1 MTISLYPPIGGSDI
15 QPVYTAFANNT
26 VDAFGRLRTSM
37 PVTMFDSQNRYAKDA
52 AYDTQTATGGT
63 VTYVNNQSA
72 LALAVTTSSGS
83 TARTQTLRVFPYQPG
98 KSFLTMQTF
107 SMAAAQTNLT
117 QRVGLFDTNNGVYLE
132 RAGSTTSFV
141 IRTYTSG
148 SVSNANS
155 VAQSSWNVDKF
166 DGTGPSGVTLDL
178 TKTQILFINIEWL
191 GVGSVRCG
199 FVIDNEFYTAHQFD
213 NANIQTVVYMQ
224 TAILPLRYEIF
235 TTGTT
240 SSAATLQQICSTV
253 QSEGGYEQTSQQ
265 YIARNTSAVTLTAA
279 ATFYPLISIRLNS
292 SYLGAVVIPAGFNFL
307 PIGTANYEVVL
318 VKNATLTGATWGS
331 TLAGGQVDVDTG
343 ASGTAITPT
352 ADSIVQLAYATSTNQ
367 ANVSLEVPTGYNFD
381 LQIGV
386 SLAGVSDT
394 YTLAARTIS
403 GATNTCL
410 GSIILYN
417 LTV

>member
-83 TARTQTLRVFPYQPG
+83 TARTQTFRVFPYQPG

-155 VAQSSWNVDKF
+155 AAQSTWNVDKF

-279 ATFYPLISIRLNS
+279 ATFYPLLSIRLNS
-292 SYLGAVVIPAGFNFL
+292 SYLGAVVIPAGFSFL

>member
-1 MTISLYPPIGGSDI
+1 
-15 QPVYTAFANNT
+15 
-26 VDAFGRLRTSM
+26 
-37 PVTMFDSQNRYAKDA
+37 
-52 AYDTQTATGGT
+52 
-63 VTYVNNQSA
+63 
-72 LALAVTTSSGS
+72 
-83 TARTQTLRVFPYQPG
+83 
-98 KSFLTMQTF
+98 
-107 SMAAAQTNLT
+107 
-117 QRVGLFDTNNGVYLE
+117 
-132 RAGSTTSFV
+132 
-141 IRTYTSG
+141 
-148 SVSNANS
+148 
-155 VAQSSWNVDKF
+155 VDKF

-279 ATFYPLISIRLNS
+279 ATFYPLLSIRLNS

-343 ASGTAITPT
+343 ASGTAITPA

-367 ANVSLEVPTGYNFD
+367 ANASLEVPTGYNFD

-386 SLAGVSDT
+386 SLAGTSDT

-403 GATNTCL
+403 GASNTCL

>member
-83 TARTQTLRVFPYQPG
+83 TARTQTFRVFPYQPG

-155 VAQSSWNVDKF
+155 AAQSTWNVDKF

-318 VKNATLTGATWGS
+318 VKNAALTGATWGS

>member
-83 TARTQTLRVFPYQPG
+83 TARTQTFRVFPYQPG

-148 SVSNANS
+148 AVSNANS
-155 VAQSSWNVDKF
+155 VAQSAWNVDKF

-343 ASGTAITPT
+343 ASGTAITPA

>member
-83 TARTQTLRVFPYQPG
+83 TARTQTFRVFPYQPG

-117 QRVGLFDTNNGVYLE
+117 QRVGIFDTNNGVYLE

-155 VAQSSWNVDKF
+155 AAQSTWNVDKF

-224 TAILPLRYEIF
+224 TAILPLRHEIF

-279 ATFYPLISIRLNS
+279 ATFYPLLSIRLNS
-292 SYLGAVVIPAGFNFL
+292 SYLGAVVIPAGFSFL

>member
-26 VDAFGRLRTSM
+26 VDAFGRLRTSS

-83 TARTQTLRVFPYQPG
+83 TARTQTFRVFPYQPG

-132 RAGSTTSFV
+132 RAGSTISFV

-148 SVSNANS
+148 AVSNANS
-155 VAQSSWNVDKF
+155 VAQSAWNVDKF

-224 TAILPLRYEIF
+224 TAILPLRHEIF

-265 YIARNTSAVTLTAA
+265 YIARNTSTVTLTAA

>member
-83 TARTQTLRVFPYQPG
+83 TARTQTFRVFPYQPG

-117 QRVGLFDTNNGVYLE
+117 QRVGIFDTNNGVYLE

-155 VAQSSWNVDKF
+155 AAQSTWNVDKF

-279 ATFYPLISIRLNS
+279 ATFYPLLSIRLNS
-292 SYLGAVVIPAGFNFL
+292 SYLGAVVIPAGFSFL

>member
-83 TARTQTLRVFPYQPG
+83 TARTQTFRVFPYQPG

-148 SVSNANS
+148 AVSNANS
-155 VAQSSWNVDKF
+155 VAQSAWNVDKF

-224 TAILPLRYEIF
+224 TAILPLRHEIF

>member
-1 MTISLYPPIGGSDI
+1 
-15 QPVYTAFANNT
+15 
-26 VDAFGRLRTSM
+26 M

-63 VTYVNNQSA
+63 VTYVTNQSA

-83 TARTQTLRVFPYQPG
+83 TARTQTFRVFPYQPG

-224 TAILPLRYEIF
+224 TAILPLRHEIF

-279 ATFYPLISIRLNS
+279 ATFYPLLSIRLNS

-343 ASGTAITPT
+343 ASGTAITLT

-386 SLAGVSDT
+386 SLAGTSDT

-403 GATNTCL
+403 GASNTCL

>member
-1 MTISLYPPIGGSDI
+1 MSISLYPPLGGSDI

-63 VTYVNNQSA
+63 VTYVTNQSA

-83 TARTQTLRVFPYQPG
+83 TARTQTFRVFPYQPG

-224 TAILPLRYEIF
+224 TAILPLRHEIF

-279 ATFYPLISIRLNS
+279 ATFYPLLSIRLNS

-343 ASGTAITPT
+343 ASGTAITLT

-386 SLAGVSDT
+386 SLAGTSDT

-403 GATNTCL
+403 GASNTCL

>member
-83 TARTQTLRVFPYQPG
+83 TARTQTFRVFPYQPG

-117 QRVGLFDTNNGVYLE
+117 QRVGIFDTNNGVYLE

-265 YIARNTSAVTLTAA
+265 YIARNTSTVTLTAA

-386 SLAGVSDT
+386 SLAGTSDT

>member
-26 VDAFGRLRTSM
+26 VDAFGRLRTSS

-83 TARTQTLRVFPYQPG
+83 TARTQTFRVFPYQPG

-148 SVSNANS
+148 AVSNANS
-155 VAQSSWNVDKF
+155 VAQSAWNVDKF

-265 YIARNTSAVTLTAA
+265 YIARNTSTVTLTAA

>member
-83 TARTQTLRVFPYQPG
+83 TARTQTFRVFPYQPG

-155 VAQSSWNVDKF
+155 AAQSTWNVDKF

-292 SYLGAVVIPAGFNFL
+292 SYLGAVVIPAGFSFL